1 MEALRLWLDSYN
13 DLYSDFDSRHFGRRR
28 ISEDFMH
35 ELRQAMTGE
44 YASSKDLVL
53 LLPDAGRQTEAENQ
67 IMDRLQ
73 RYFKGQF
80 KEAQYKHRKK
90 VRAGWVLIAAGLTI
104 MVINAWISIEYPDH
118 KLIMASKVV
127 LEPAG
132 WFMMW
137 TGLDILFTDR
147 KSLYK
152 EMVLFRSLSS
162 MKIQFQ
168 TDNSE
173 G

>member
-13 DLYSDFDSRHFGRRR
+13 DLYSDFDSRHLGRRR

-35 ELRQAMTGE
+35 ELQQAMTGE
-44 YASSKDLVL
+44 YASTNDLIL
-53 LLPDAGRQTEAENQ
+53 QLPEAERQ
-67 IMDRLQ
+67 PETESRIIERLQ
-73 RYFKGQF
+73 RYFQGQF
-80 KEAQYKHRKK
+80 KEAQFKHRKK
-90 VRAGWVLIAAGLTI
+90 VRAGWILIAAGLAI

-118 KLIMASKVV
+118 NVIMASKVV

-152 EMVLFRSLSS
+152 EMVLFRSLSA

-168 TDNSE
+168 TDKSE
-173 G
+173 

>member
-28 ISEDFMH
+28 ISEDFML

-44 YASSKDLVL
+44 YTASKELVL
-53 LLPDAGRQTEAENQ
+53 LLPTTERKPEAEKQ
-67 IMDRLQ
+67 IIERLTT
-73 RYFKGQF
+73 YFSNQF
-80 KEAQYKHRKK
+80 KDAQSTHNKK
-90 VRAGWVLIAAGLTI
+90 VRAGWILIVSGLAI
-104 MVINAWISIEYPDH
+104 MVINAWISLQYPEQNV
-118 KLIMASKVV
+118 IMASRVV

-147 KSLYK
+147 KVLRK
-152 EMVLFRSLSS
+152 EMLLFRSLAG

-168 TDNSE
+168 IDNSE
-173 G
+173 E

>member
-1 MEALRLWLDSYN
+1 MGQPE
-13 DLYSDFDSRHFGRRR
+13 
-28 ISEDFMH
+28 
-35 ELRQAMTGE
+35 T
-44 YASSKDLVL
+44 
-53 LLPDAGRQTEAENQ
+53 ENQ
-67 IMDRLQ
+67 IVERLNRHFNEQ
-73 RYFKGQF
+73 Y

-90 VRAGWVLIAAGLTI
+90 VRAGWILIAAGLAI
-104 MVINAWISIEYPDH
+104 MVINAWISIEYPEH
-118 KLIMASKVV
+118 KIIMASKVI

-152 EMVLFRSLSS
+152 EMLLFRSLSS

-168 TDNSE
+168 IDSSE
-173 G
+173 